1 MHDIMQGIVVVEER
15 TSSSEMR
22 KKWVCKTDALTCLL
36 IPSLLVS
43 CSLSLSLTRTAIE
56 SPHPFSS
63 AVSDIPDG
71 GPKSRVRQL
80 TSILPPPHAYFS
92 FLIEDPSPHGSRGQS

>member
-1 MHDIMQGIVVVEER
+1 MTMHDIMQGMVVVEER

-43 CSLSLSLTRTAIE
+43 CSLSLSHSYSKRVTPSILIC
-56 SPHPFSS
+56 
-63 AVSDIPDG
+63 
-71 GPKSRVRQL
+71 RVRH
-80 TSILPPPHAYFS
+80 S
-92 FLIEDPSPHGSRGQS
+92 